1 MAVAQNSVFFKIR
14 QTANMGWPER
24 SQAAAQ
30 RVDSKRWHGFGMDR
44 GLLQLP
50 PLGPALGGTRGQ
62 QLRDRSVSQ
71 GAMATARSI
80 VSCQVSTQGSGGDAF
95 EPKPTSSS
103 DQRSSPSI
111 SSSCQ
116 PTGKAETCHL
126 LKKFHSPKAQRKAL
140 QLTRAGLI
148 TSLTRIPPAIRTL
161 HESVE
166 MRSNA
171 VGVPLPASTAH
182 RQCRYSSPVQP
193 RAFGTAH
200 LIRTSTNEADKALAL
215 FIRACFISST
225 MTLTH
230 FCHFSG
236 TLLLHY
242 S

>member
-1 MAVAQNSVFFKIR
+1 
-14 QTANMGWPER
+14 
-24 SQAAAQ
+24 
-30 RVDSKRWHGFGMDR
+30 
-44 GLLQLP
+44 
-50 PLGPALGGTRGQ
+50 
-62 QLRDRSVSQ
+62 
-71 GAMATARSI
+71 MATARSI

-116 PTGKAETCHL
+116 PT
-126 LKKFHSPKAQRKAL
+126 AQRKAL
-140 QLTRAGLI
+140 RLTRAGLI

-200 LIRTSTNEADKALAL
+200 LIRTSTNEADKAPAL

-242 S
+242 L